1 MHKRT
6 IKTGPS
12 NRYRLPVIEGRQ
24 VSNDRYS
31 GIGKFLIPDKFLFYT
46 LYAMPGKLLKDHK
59 QVIKT
64 YSRLITHPYPKL
76 AFDDYKS
83 KVLEYATE
91 LELARNAPN
100 KIENLSELDK
110 EDMAM
115 MSRVVA
121 VNVAK
126 DTTFFLDVVH
136 LTLLKFIY
144 GEFGK
149 ARDAYECAEDKWSK
163 LPYSV
168 AKLNVVMTHSED
180 GGIVLPDDCVDI
192 DDGFSIM
199 TENPT
204 EQEDEER
211 SNSSGS
217 VFGSVPNE
225 ISVVHRDSPLKDDND
240 RHDIQI
246 PDNVYLTDDIIT
258 MVRKESIA
266 IWQQTRVLECL
277 DTDSNPDGVAT
288 IETKQRDEVSSRN
301 DDHDIPYKK
310 VRME

>member
-31 GIGKFLIPDKFLFYT
+31 GNGEFLIPDKFLFNT
-46 LYAMPGKLLKDHK
+46 LYAMPRKLLKDHK
-59 QVIKT
+59 QVVKT
-64 YSRLITHPYPKL
+64 YSRLITHPYPNL

-100 KIENLSELDK
+100 KVENLSELDK

-149 ARDAYECAEDKWSK
+149 AKDAYECSEDKWSK
-163 LPYSV
+163 LPNSLE
-168 AKLNVVMTHSED
+168 KQNVVMTHSED
-180 GGIVLPDDCVDI
+180 GGIALPDDWVDI
-192 DDGFSIM
+192 DDGFSLM

-217 VFGSVPNE
+217 VFGNVPNE
-225 ISVVHRDSPLKDDND
+225 ISVRHRESPLKDDNE
-240 RHDIQI
+240 RHDTQV
-246 PDNVYLTDDIIT
+246 PDSVYLTDDIIT
-258 MVRKESIA
+258 MVTKECNT
-266 IWQQTRVLECL
+266 IWCQTRVLNL
-277 DTDSNPDGVAT
+277 DMDTDSISVAT
-288 IETKQRDEVSSRN
+288 IDTKQQNEVPSRDG
-301 DDHDIPYKK
+301 DDGIPYKK
-310 VRME
+310 IRME